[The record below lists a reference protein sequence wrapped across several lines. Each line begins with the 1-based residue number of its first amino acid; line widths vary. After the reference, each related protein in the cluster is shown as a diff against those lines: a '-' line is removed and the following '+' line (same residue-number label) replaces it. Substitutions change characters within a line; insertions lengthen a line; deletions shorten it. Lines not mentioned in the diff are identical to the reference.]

1 MRVETPS
8 DDASSL
14 AYLRRRRY
22 ARTCTLRFLYQADL
36 SGQWEF
42 PAGVRE
48 LFWDQCASL
57 DDAPE
62 GKELE
67 DARDYATRLIEGV
80 LANREKLDAEIT
92 AGAHNWR
99 LGRMGMVDRNLLR
112 LAGFEI
118 LVAREVPPVAAI
130 NEAIELAKEFGD
142 KDSSRFVNGV
152 LDRLAKLTG
161 EDKPEDST
169 AG

>member
-1 MRVETPS
+1 MRQESPS
-8 DDASSL
+8 QDASSV

-22 ARTCTLRFLYQADL
+22 ARTCTMRFLYQADL
-36 SGQWEF
+36 TGQWEF
-42 PAGVRE
+42 PAEMRA
-48 LFWDQCASL
+48 LFWEQCASL
-57 DDAPE
+57 EDALE

-80 LANREKLDAEIT
+80 LANREQLDAQIT

-112 LAGFEI
+112 LAAFEI
-118 LVAREVPPVAAI
+118 LVAKEVPPAAAI
-130 NEAIELAKEFGD
+130 NEAIELAKEYGD
-142 KDSSRFVNGV
+142 KDSGRFVNGI
-152 LDRLAKLTG
+152 LDCLAKAG
-161 EDKPEDST
+161 EDKSGGDA